1 MNNIGMAMS
10 FIAGPIL
17 VPGVSAEINPLP
29 KGDQYQQIKA
39 DVLKYMYITFG
50 SCALVFLLI
59 LAYFPAE
66 PPVPPSVSAGI
77 ERANYKEGI
86 RMIIKNVNFW
96 ILALAYS
103 IPNGAG
109 TGWVSVIDLILS
121 DVGVSQT
128 TAGWIGFAAAIVSS
142 FGAIILACLAD
153 IFKGRIKQFLI
164 ILYSI
169 AALTFILFIFIY
181 YKVIISMPLLYI
193 SLITAAF
200 GALANAP
207 LFYSMASEVA
217 FPAGEA
223 VTNGAFTILFK
234 LVSITFLLVL
244 SMPGVSTSWMNW
256 CFIASIVVS
265 LPVLLLF
272 KEQYRRLNMDI
283 PDS

>member
-10 FIAGPIL
+10 FIAGPVL

-59 LAYFPAE
+59 LAYFPTE
-66 PPVPPSVSAGI
+66 PPEPPSVSAGI
-77 ERANYKEGI
+77 ERANYKESI
-86 RMIIKNVNFW
+86 RMILKNVNFW
-96 ILALAYS
+96 ILALVYS

-121 DVGVSQT
+121 DFGVSQT
-128 TAGWIGFAAAIVSS
+128 TAGWIGFTAAIVSS
-142 FGAIILACLAD
+142 VGAIILACLAD

-164 ILYSI
+164 ILYSV

-193 SLITAAF
+193 SLITTAF

-217 FPAGEA
+217 SASRGSSDKWSIYNFIQISFYHIFIG
-223 VTNGAFTILFK
+223 TINARSKYVLDE
-234 LVSITFLLVL
+234 LVFHCVNSRL
-244 SMPGVSTSWMNW
+244 SS
-256 CFIASIVVS
+256 CALIV
-265 LPVLLLF
+265 
-272 KEQYRRLNMDI
+272 
-283 PDS
+283 